1 VSAPRTR
8 IKICGIMQADHAM
21 AAAQAGA
28 DAIGFVFWS
37 GTPRMV
43 SAERAAAIA
52 ATLPPFVSIVGL
64 FVDPTP
70 EHVHATLA
78 RVPLDVL
85 QFHGDETP
93 ELCRAFGR
101 AYMKAIAVEP
111 GATETAL
118 LEYAGRFGDAAALLF
133 DAPAVGGVPGGTGQT
148 FDWSALARMRARF
161 DRRIVLSGGLHA
173 GGEAAGPLRP
183 GAIARIAKGGQAAGF
198 VRSGTADPSSATM
211 VGRARNPPG
220 ALPPCLNGSRYRLES
235 SPGSRSSPGFSSSR
249 SCPICGRAAARAG
262 LPTPPAQWAR
272 PRSSSVS
279 RIRMTERA

>member
-1 VSAPRTR
+1 MSAPRTR

-161 DRRIVLSGGLHA
+161 DRPIVLSGGLHA
-173 GGEAAGPLRP
+173 GNVAEAIAVVHPWAVDVSSGVEQVDAEGRP
-183 GAIARIAKGGQAAGF
+183 RKGVKDPARIAAFIEEVRNAD
-198 VRSGTADPSSATM
+198 VRSA
-211 VGRARNPPG
+211 
-220 ALPPCLNGSRYRLES
+220 
-235 SPGSRSSPGFSSSR
+235 
-249 SCPICGRAAARAG
+249 
-262 LPTPPAQWAR
+262 
-272 PRSSSVS
+272 
-279 RIRMTERA
+279 